1 MRLLALLL
9 CSAALASSTATR
21 RCKLSPF
28 DATWPIDAE
37 WAALNDSIS
46 GSLIKTRPSSCYKT
60 NPFNAPLNCN
70 IVEANWTQSTFRA
83 NLPESISSLL
93 YANNSCI
100 PPGAPGYN
108 KTAGCHLG
116 GYPSYVVNATSD
128 EQIALA
134 VKWASGR
141 NIRIVKGTGHDLS
154 GRSSGAHSLSIWTR
168 HMLQVEFD
176 SGWRVPG
183 TNKTDTVLIVAS
195 GLTYGD
201 AVGHALKYDHV
212 IVSGNDATVGL
223 GGHIQ
228 GGGHGPLSSTFGLAV
243 DNMYK
248 VRVVTT
254 QGHILTADATQNQD
268 LLWAIRGGGAGQYGI
283 VTEYVLKAYPTPSV
297 IETSFTISPRAVVQG
312 NHKAG
317 VSISQGFYAFNKSKT
332 DTEKLVQ
339 MAIDRIYTF
348 TGNDHSILSIVAS
361 NTTVHPTYK
370 GFFEALNAGVD
381 SSVAEKHVKQ
391 KTLISYL
398 KRMITNSD
406 PEGSGMAVIG
416 LQGGP
421 GPAKTPRSM
430 RGALLPAWR
439 STYLHAMSYSL
450 TLDTT
455 LTPTETLE
463 KGARELNDSKEKL
476 WQEWAPDT
484 GAYMNEANPYNPSF
498 KKDFYGAFYSRLLR
512 VKEKYDPTESPWVL
526 SGVGSDAWD
535 YSLDTGKLL
544 RSSVK
549 GQDDLKLNP
558 EDSKLSSLQRSGH
571 HMDSVD
577 ASCLCQSSTTGCST
591 CSWLVPEWANHQL
604 KRTQEEVSLLEI
616 HNFVLPVSLC
626 PCTGECLLY
635 QAEFQVSPCKARNT
649 FTSNSEEIR
658 PMEYLKTSG
667 KDSNYFNVIDTL
679 IFELVSCSDDYKS
692 RPVTSK
698 NKHIKLYYSMSSASG
713 LIELAQSLIEHGP
726 RKTLQTSR
734 RLRAVHNHTT
744 IVDTTHGVYVWE
756 HDSFPTIYVPVVD
769 VKNAKLVDK
778 KNISVE
784 LKERAAIAQLV
795 IPAHDSIKEA
805 KVDNIVRFFQDVTLG
820 ALSDMVRI
828 EFRSIGKLLNQWFEE
843 DEPIFVHAKDPFK
856 RVDILH
862 STRPIEVKVNGR
874 TVAKA
879 TSSMH
884 LLETGLPTRY
894 YLPLSAVDQS
904 VLSKSPVRSKC
915 PYKGEAEYYNIV
927 IDGKTFENL
936 VWYYNHPTLESAA
949 IARLVCFYNEK
960 VDIILDGELQER
972 PRTKFA

>member
-1 MRLLALLL
+1 MRLLALLS

-370 GFFEALNAGVD
+370 GFFEALNAGGSNQAGAYSMP
-381 SSVAEKHVKQ
+381 SSRLLGRRE
-391 KTLISYL
+391 TY
-398 KRMITNSD
+398 

-512 VKEKYDPTESPWVL
+512 VKE
-526 SGVGSDAWD
+526 
-535 YSLDTGKLL
+535 
-544 RSSVK
+544 
-549 GQDDLKLNP
+549 N
-558 EDSKLSSLQRSGH
+558 
-571 HMDSVD
+571 
-577 ASCLCQSSTTGCST
+577 
-591 CSWLVPEWANHQL
+591 
-604 KRTQEEVSLLEI
+604 
-616 HNFVLPVSLC
+616 
-626 PCTGECLLY
+626 
-635 QAEFQVSPCKARNT
+635 
-649 FTSNSEEIR
+649 
-658 PMEYLKTSG
+658 
-667 KDSNYFNVIDTL
+667 
-679 IFELVSCSDDYKS
+679 
-692 RPVTSK
+692 
-698 NKHIKLYYSMSSASG
+698 MSSASG